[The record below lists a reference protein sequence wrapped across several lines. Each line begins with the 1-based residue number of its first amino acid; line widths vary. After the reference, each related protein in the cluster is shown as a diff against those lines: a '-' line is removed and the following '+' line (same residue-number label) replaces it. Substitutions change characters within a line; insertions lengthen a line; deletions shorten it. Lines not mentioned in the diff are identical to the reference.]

1 MRLRSY
7 SRRVLSD
14 GIDGAFHPTDHLT
27 RAQLAKILADTLQR
41 QPQTTSSFPRDW
53 DSSDW
58 SAGYIGALERVGIAL
73 GDNGKFQPEAFVT
86 RAQLAAFLY
95 RAMQQ

>member
-1 MRLRSY
+1 MMILRS
-7 SRRVLSD
+7 
-14 GIDGAFHPTDHLT
+14 H
-27 RAQLAKILADTLQR
+27 
-41 QPQTTSSFPRDW
+41 
-53 DSSDW
+53 W

-73 GDNGKFQPEAFVT
+73 GDNGKFRPEAFVT